1 MVKIISQFCYA
12 ADTKVK
18 GFKESVIQNIKFA
31 ELGENVLLN
40 MSFTIVNISPSASG
54 KVAITVKVGELLCQ
68 EIRDAN
74 FMFALKKRSHTIKYF

>member
-1 MVKIISQFCYA
+1 MVNIISQLCYT

-40 MSFTIVNISPSASG
+40 MSFTYIFQYHP
-54 KVAITVKVGELLCQ
+54 
-68 EIRDAN
+68 
-74 FMFALKKRSHTIKYF
+74 IKMLY